1 MVPLHVDYIITEC
14 SLSKDENS
22 TFVQKDA
29 FSFAQQKSNIVNNWS
44 NKHTTTSRKKPNVL
58 LLGIDSLSRINL
70 RRTMPETFNYLQMN
84 NWFELQG
91 YNKVSFFYKNK
102 FTKILK
108 LTLSYIFHSKNA
120 IHNEMKKKMKKVF
133 SYRSNVF

>member
-44 NKHTTTSRKKPNVL
+44 NKHTITSRKKPNVL

-108 LTLSYIFHSKNA
+108 LTLSYILHSKNT
-120 IHNEMKKKMKKVF
+120 IHNEKKKEMKKVF
-133 SYRSNVF
+133 SYGSNVF